1 MKKAELLQRIQ
12 AERATYDE
20 LLASIDPGRMSEQGL
35 DGEWS
40 VKDVKDVVAHVA
52 WYEREMIGP
61 IKARALIGS
70 DMWDLDL
77 DERNEAIL
85 EENHKRSAEEILAE
99 SRQVYSEL
107 LSQLATLDDEDL
119 LDPGR
124 FAGMPQEWIP
134 WQVIASNTYEHYPE
148 HVAQIKAWLD
158 KGAGG

>member
-12 AERATYDE
+12 AERAPYDE
-20 LLASIDPGRMSEQGL
+20 LLASIDPERMSEQGL

-85 EENHKRSAEEILAE
+85 EENRKRPAEEILAE